1 MELNRNKRTPENLSA
16 LRAVTLSDDFRE
28 YSQQEKIAWAKEKAT
43 ENANYLSSNL
53 GYVVSDRLPYVLL
66 QAATEVLQSIHNR
79 KKLKTRICDRADHY
93 ANTMKV
99 LATAI
104 LHYDLASNLVG
115 VRDRVTHKLERCDN
129 KLFADRLNMP
139 SRTVDNCIYSLKR
152 AGLYLSFEQREEK
165 ETDVGRVYRG
175 VASIKRLNMVIFEM
189 LGLGQFVTVQ
199 RAKAKQ
205 RKQIK
210 QLEKTPEQEQLD
222 SYRKADDNILFI
234 DASAHCGKATNQN
247 YLREEDLERILD
259 AVEKREQL
267 EPEKA
272 DKFSYVATIE
282 EIKTENDF
290 NLNIPRYVDTFEEEE
305 IIELSDISEE
315 IQTINKEMEELDC
328 QLESFCN
335 ELSIVPP
342 TGGL

>member
-222 SYRKADDNILFI
+222 SYRKADDNIRDKRNKQRGRAKFERE
-234 DASAHCGKATNQN
+234 TNPLSKMLSSLQSQN
-247 YLREEDLERILD
+247 RTEETLNLLN
-259 AVEKREQL
+259 QG
-267 EPEKA
+267 
-272 DKFSYVATIE
+272 FSHA
-282 EIKTENDF
+282 EIKALYKSREVGINPGPVDDCPD
-290 NLNIPRYVDTFEEEE
+290 IPY
-305 IIELSDISEE
+305 
-315 IQTINKEMEELDC
+315 
-328 QLESFCN
+328 
-335 ELSIVPP
+335 
-342 TGGL
+342 

>member
-1 MELNRNKRTPENLSA
+1 MLQALNGKKSISMKENVSVT
-16 LRAVTLSDDFRE
+16 RAKVLADEFRD
-28 YSQQEKIAWAKEKAT
+28 YSQQEKTAWAKKNAE
-43 ENANYLSSNL
+43 ENAKYLSSSL
-53 GYVVSDRLPYVLL
+53 GYDVSERLPYVLL
-66 QAATEVLQSIHNR
+66 QAATEVLQSIQNR
-79 KKLKTRICDRADHY
+79 SKLKTRICDRADHY

-115 VRDRVTHKLERCDN
+115 VRDRVTHKLERCEN
-129 KLFADRLNMP
+129 SLFADRLNMP

-165 ETDVGRVYRG
+165 DSDVGPVYRG

-222 SYRKADDNILFI
+222 SYRKVDDKVRDKRNKQRSHAKFERVTKPITEMLT
-234 DASAHCGKATNQN
+234 SLQSQNRTEETLTLLNQG
-247 YLREEDLERILD
+247 
-259 AVEKREQL
+259 
-267 EPEKA
+267 
-272 DKFSYVATIE
+272 FSHA
-282 EIKTENDF
+282 EIKALYKSRE
-290 NLNIPRYVDTFEEEE
+290 
-305 IIELSDISEE
+305 
-315 IQTINKEMEELDC
+315 
-328 QLESFCN
+328 LESAPGPVDDCAD
-335 ELSIVPP
+335 IPY
-342 TGGL
+342 